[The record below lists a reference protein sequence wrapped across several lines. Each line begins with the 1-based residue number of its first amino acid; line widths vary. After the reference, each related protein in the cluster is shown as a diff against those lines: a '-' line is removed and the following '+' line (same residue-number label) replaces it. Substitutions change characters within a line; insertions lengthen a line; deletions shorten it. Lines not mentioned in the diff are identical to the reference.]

1 MRLLE
6 RLGARPAGQQEPP
19 FDLATGAATWR
30 HTVLVKVCGELDQ
43 VAGLAAALPTGWTF
57 EAIDRRGRPD
67 CDVIIVV
74 AGINVVADAATVARV
89 RADNPGD
96 PLLAIVPAMAE
107 SAVVVA
113 ALEAGADACVRTA
126 SAAVVASHLLSMQRR
141 RELEQLGRFADADL
155 TSL

>member
-6 RLGARPAGQQEPP
+6 RLGARPAGPEKTLLV
-19 FDLATGAATWR
+19 LATGAATWR
-30 HTVLVKVCGELDQ
+30 HTVLVTVCGKLDQ
-43 VAGLAAALPTGWTF
+43 AAALGAALPTGWTF
-57 EAIDRRGRPD
+57 ETIGRRGHPD

-96 PLLAIVPAMAE
+96 PVLAIVPAMAE

-113 ALEAGADACVRTA
+113 ALEAGAGSCVRTA
-126 SAAVVASHLLSMQRR
+126 SATVVASHLLSMQRR
-141 RELEQLGRFADADL
+141 RELERLGRFADTDL